1 MMCRYLV
8 LFAVTLAVAVAS
20 GKGKEYNVTG

>member
-8 LFAVTLAVAVAS
+8 LFAVTLAVAVTG
-20 GKGKEYNVTG
+20 GKGNEYNVTG

>member
-8 LFAVTLAVAVAS
+8 LFAVTLAVAVAG
-20 GKGKEYNVTG
+20 GKGNEYNVIG